1 MARAISRSRKSCPV
15 MPIMS
20 PRWRISMATATG
32 IFSASLIPGRRPG
45 WICGCR
51 NRIWCIAQVINA
63 VSIVVRSVDKKVF
76 VICHDLWTTLFWQD
90 GSFQRQTTE
99 GTENHRV
106 NKEDKMNS
114 KKQILIFL
122 FLSIMQPIFLLA
134 ADGSWCYFSVSN
146 GDLVVPNCG
155 QQQTASRVMAIDKW
169 QRYHIADLPQR
180 SMYIKPG
187 DLDGDGAIDIVA
199 GGWWWKNPGSL
210 DGVWK
215 QHLVGE
221 PLRNMNE
228 VFDFDRDGDPDVIGT
243 KGVGAETNRQFV
255 WAENDGKGKFTIHS
269 NIDSCESGDFLQGSA
284 MIRLADGYG
293 IALGWH
299 KGGKGTYII
308 RVPDNPKTEQWKID
322 LVTETSMKEDISAGD
337 IDRDG
342 DLDMLLGTIWLENRD
357 GQWITHVLGET
368 ADLDSDLEPDRNDLA
383 DIDGDGRLDAVV
395 SPELGTHLLWYRA
408 PEDPTQPWIRHSVG
422 TIEGQGFSM
431 DTRDFDRDGDPDI
444 VIGEHRGETHN
455 RVVIFQNFDRGRTWS
470 KVVID
475 KDAKDVIDHHDGTV
489 AVDLDRDGDL
499 DLISVG
505 WYNPKV
511 WVFENLAR

>member
-1 MARAISRSRKSCPV
+1 
-15 MPIMS
+15 
-20 PRWRISMATATG
+20 
-32 IFSASLIPGRRPG
+32 
-45 WICGCR
+45 
-51 NRIWCIAQVINA
+51 
-63 VSIVVRSVDKKVF
+63 
-76 VICHDLWTTLFWQD
+76 
-90 GSFQRQTTE
+90 
-99 GTENHRV
+99 
-106 NKEDKMNS
+106 MNS

-122 FLSIMQPIFLLA
+122 LLLIIQPVCLLA
-134 ADGSWCYFSVSN
+134 AGINWRYFSVSH
-146 GDLVVPNCG
+146 GGLVAPNSG

-243 KGVGAETNRQFV
+243 KGVGAETNRHFV
-255 WAENDGKGKFTIHS
+255 WAENDGKGNFTIHS

-308 RVPDNPKTEQWKID
+308 RVPDDPKIEQWKID

-395 SPELGTHLLWYRA
+395 SPELGTHLLWYQA

-444 VIGEHRGETHN
+444 VIGEHRGETYN

-475 KDAKDVIDHHDGTV
+475 KDSKDVIDHHDGTV